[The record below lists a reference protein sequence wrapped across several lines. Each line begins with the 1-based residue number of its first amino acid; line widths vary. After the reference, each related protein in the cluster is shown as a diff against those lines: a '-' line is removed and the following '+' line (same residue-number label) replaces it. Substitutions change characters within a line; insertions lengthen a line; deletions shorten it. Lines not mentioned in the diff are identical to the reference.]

1 MRSIYRLLLKL
12 YPARFREEFS
22 APLDRQFADEHRDA
36 GTAGER
42 VLLYLRAFA
51 DLAVT
56 IPREILREAGQDLR
70 YAARVYRKRGVATAM
85 AFGALAL
92 AIGATTGVFS
102 VVNALLIRS
111 LPFRQPERL
120 VHATN
125 TPVSPLDGRAAYF
138 AWRDSRTY
146 LQDAAAYFPARMNLA
161 LADRSAHVPVAEV
174 SANFFALLGAEPIF
188 GRAFRADED
197 HAGRDGV
204 AVIGYA
210 VWQEL
215 FGGNP
220 GVLGATIHLNGVPM
234 EVIGVAPPTL
244 DFPKKTAVW
253 TPTIFDTGHLR
264 TEGVVWGETVA
275 RLKNGAS
282 TAQAARLFDA
292 EMQQFHMTVLTPLL
306 PLQSQ
311 LAGPIRQASL
321 VLFGLVAFVLLI
333 ACANVAHLLLS
344 RVAER
349 RQELVIRNSLG
360 ASRARLVQQ
369 LVTESLL
376 LTAAAACAGL
386 AVARWASRLASA
398 AQPAQLSTQDYAI
411 LDWRV
416 LAFAAGTALLTGV
429 LFGVLPALL
438 VGRMQSGVDALR
450 SRSSSQFSG
459 AGRMRGALLA
469 VQGGLALVLLAG
481 SLAMGRS
488 FLRLMHTDLGF
499 QTDHTITLN
508 VTTSG
513 SRWEGDS
520 HSGEYPREA
529 LERLRA
535 IPGVESAGAVDYLP
549 LMENMFM
556 AARFT
561 LDESH
566 SASAVLNAA
575 TPDYFRSMSARLLEG
590 RDFGASEK
598 SAVAIV
604 NQEFTR
610 QLGIGPHVVGRTIIT
625 KWPSE
630 KPMTIIGVVETAL
643 TRGPDSKPIAQVF
656 LPVEKL
662 DLGFLTFVARVH
674 GDPEPYLPA
683 ARAAIQQVDREVPVY
698 DVKTLGARLNDLLV
712 RPRFY
717 TTATL
722 FLAGFA
728 LLLAIVGIYGAA
740 SYAIAQRTHE
750 IGVRIAVG
758 ATPRS
763 VRGLLLRQSLLPMAI
778 GSVAGVAA
786 AALFGRYLEHLIT
799 GADATGSVV
808 AGAAIALG
816 AATALA
822 VWMATG
828 RIVRMDPASALR
840 AE

>member
-1 MRSIYRLLLKL
+1 MRRFYRVLLNL

-22 APLDRQFADEHRDA
+22 APLDRQFADEHHDA
-36 GTAGER
+36 G
-42 VLLYLRAFA
+42 LLNLRTFA

-70 YAARVYRKRGVATAM
+70 YAARVYRKRAVATAL

-111 LPFRQPERL
+111 LPFRQPDRL

-125 TPVSPLDGRAAYF
+125 TPVSPFDGRAAYF
-138 AWRDSRTY
+138 GWRDSSPY

-174 SANFFALLGAEPIF
+174 SANFFALLGADAVF
-188 GRAFRADED
+188 GRAFRPDED
-197 HAGRDGV
+197 LPGRDGV
-204 AVIGYA
+204 AVIGCSL
-210 VWQEL
+210 WQEL

-220 GVLGATIHLNGVPM
+220 GVVGATIHLNGVPV
-234 EVIGVAPPTL
+234 EVIGIAPPTL
-244 DFPKKTAVW
+244 DFPKKTALW
-253 TPTIFDTGHLR
+253 TPTIFDTERLR
-264 TEGVVWGETVA
+264 TEGVMWGETIA
-275 RLKNGAS
+275 RLKNGVSA
-282 TAQAARLFDA
+282 AQAARLFDA
-292 EMQQFHMTVLTPLL
+292 ERRRLKPNSLATPLL

-311 LAGPIRQASL
+311 LAGSIRQASL

-349 RQELVIRNSLG
+349 RQELVIRSSLG

-369 LVTESLL
+369 LVTESML

-386 AVARWASRLASA
+386 GVARWASRLASA
-398 AQPAQLSTQDYAI
+398 AQPAQLATQDYAI

-416 LAFAAGTALLTGV
+416 LVFAAALAVLTGM
-429 LFGVLPALL
+429 LFGVLPAML

-450 SRSSSQFSG
+450 SRSSVQLSG
-459 AGRMRGALLA
+459 AGSMRAALLA
-469 VQGGLALVLLAG
+469 VQGALALVLLAG

-499 QTDHTITLN
+499 RTDRVVTLN

-513 SRWEGDS
+513 TRWEDNS
-520 HSGEYPREA
+520 RSGEYPRES
-529 LERLRA
+529 LQRLRA

-549 LMENMFM
+549 LMENMYM
-556 AARFT
+556 AST
-561 LDESH
+561 YHLDERH
-566 SASAVLNAA
+566 SVSSAVFNAA
-575 TPDYFRSMSARLLEG
+575 TPDYFRSMGARLLEG
-590 RDFGASEK
+590 RDFDANDREQSER
-598 SAVAIV
+598 VAIV
-604 NQEFTR
+604 NQEFVR
-610 QLGIGPHVVGRTIIT
+610 QLGIGPHVVSRALTS
-625 KWPSE
+625 KWPSG
-630 KPMTIIGVVETAL
+630 KPTTIVGVVETAL
-643 TRGPDSKPIAQVF
+643 AWGPDSKPVAQVF
-656 LPVEKL
+656 LPAEQL
-662 DLGFLTFVARVH
+662 DVGFLTFVARVH
-674 GDPEPYLPA
+674 GNPEPYLA
-683 ARAAIQQVDREVPVY
+683 ACRAAMQQVDREVPVY
-698 DVKTLGARLNDLLV
+698 DVKTLDARLNDVLA

-717 TTATL
+717 TTAIL
-722 FLAGFA
+722 FLAAFA

-763 VRGLLLRQSLLPMAI
+763 VRGLLLRQSLVPMAI
-778 GSVAGVAA
+778 GGVAGIAA
-786 AALFGRYLEHLIT
+786 AALFGRYLEPLIS
-799 GADATGSVV
+799 GAEATSAAV
-808 AGAAIALG
+808 AAAAIALG
-816 AATALA
+816 LAAALA
-822 VWMATG
+822 VWMATA
-828 RIVRMDPASALR
+828 RIVRMDPAAALR